1 MQKTVLFLAASFLLT
16 ACANNSGSLKTNEVG
31 FGAAKTSSHAATRIE
46 VYRSDNAVQCQGGG
60 ISPEAM
66 QRELSGIQVFAARKD
81 ELRGVAFPSV
91 CGGATG
97 SINVYTIQQADQA
110 AAEQRGFRV
119 FQANE

>member
-1 MQKTVLFLAASFLLT
+1 MQKTVLFLAASFLLA
-16 ACANNSGSLKTNEVG
+16 ACASHSGSLK
-31 FGAAKTSSHAATRIE
+31 AASRAATRIE
-46 VYRSDNAVQCQGGG
+46 VYRSQGGG
-60 ISPEAM
+60 ISPEAI

>member
-1 MQKTVLFLAASFLLT
+1 MKPILATLTIILLA
-16 ACANNSGSLKTNEVG
+16 ACANGSGSLNSPQTT
-31 FGAAKTSSHAATRIE
+31 AQRIE
-46 VYRSDNAVQCQGGG
+46 VYRSDNSTQCHGGG

>member
-1 MQKTVLFLAASFLLT
+1 MQKTVLFLAASFLLA
-16 ACANNSGSLKTNEVG
+16 ACASHSGSLK
-31 FGAAKTSSHAATRIE
+31 AASRAATRIE
-46 VYRSDNAVQCQGGG
+46 VYRSDNAIQCQGG

-110 AAEQRGFRV
+110 AAEQRGFHV

>member
-1 MQKTVLFLAASFLLT
+1 MQKTILFLAASFLLT
-16 ACANNSGSLKTNEVG
+16 ACASHSGSLKTNEVS
-31 FGAAKTSSHAATRIE
+31 FGAAKTSSRAAPRIE
-46 VYRSDNAVQCQGGG
+46 VYRSDNAIQCQGGG
-60 ISPEAM
+60 ISPEVM

-81 ELRGVAFPSV
+81 ELRGVSFPSV

>member
-1 MQKTVLFLAASFLLT
+1 MQKTVLFLAASLLLT
-16 ACANNSGSLKTNEVG
+16 ACASHSGSLK
-31 FGAAKTSSHAATRIE
+31 APSRAATRIE
-46 VYRSDNAVQCQGGG
+46 VYRSDNAIQCQGGG

-110 AAEQRGFRV
+110 AAEQRGFHV

>member
-1 MQKTVLFLAASFLLT
+1 MQKTILFLAASFLLT
-16 ACANNSGSLKTNEVG
+16 ACASHSVSLK
-31 FGAAKTSSHAATRIE
+31 APSRAATRIE
-46 VYRSDNAVQCQGGG
+46 VYRSDNAIQCQGGG

>member
-1 MQKTVLFLAASFLLT
+1 MQKTVLFLAVSFLLT
-16 ACANNSGSLKTNEVG
+16 ACASHSGSLKTNEVS
-31 FGAAKTSSHAATRIE
+31 FGAAKTSSRAATHIE

-66 QRELSGIQVFAARKD
+66 QSELDAIPVFAARKD
-81 ELRGVAFPSV
+81 QLRGVAFPAV
-91 CGGATG
+91 CGGTTG

>member
-16 ACANNSGSLKTNEVG
+16 ACASHSGSLKTNEVS
-31 FGAAKTSSHAATRIE
+31 FGAAKTSSRAAPRIE
-46 VYRSDNAVQCQGGG
+46 VYRSDNAIQCQGGG
-60 ISPEAM
+60 ISPEVM

>member
-1 MQKTVLFLAASFLLT
+1 MQKTILFLAASFLLT
-16 ACANNSGSLKTNEVG
+16 ACASHSGSLK
-31 FGAAKTSSHAATRIE
+31 APSRAATHIE
-46 VYRSDNAVQCQGGG
+46 VYRSDNAIQCQGGG

-66 QRELSGIQVFAARKD
+66 QSELRGIQVFAARKD

-110 AAEQRGFRV
+110 AAEQRGFHV

>member
-1 MQKTVLFLAASFLLT
+1 MQKTVLFLAASFLLA
-16 ACANNSGSLKTNEVG
+16 ACASHSGSLK
-31 FGAAKTSSHAATRIE
+31 AASRAATRIE
-46 VYRSDNAVQCQGGG
+46 VYRSDNAIQCQGGG
-60 ISPEAM
+60 ISPEAI

-81 ELRGVAFPSV
+81 ELR
-91 CGGATG
+91 GATG

>member
-16 ACANNSGSLKTNEVG
+16 ACASHSGSLK
-31 FGAAKTSSHAATRIE
+31 AASRAATRIE
-46 VYRSDNAVQCQGGG
+46 VYRSDNAIQCQGGG

-110 AAEQRGFRV
+110 TAEQRGFHV